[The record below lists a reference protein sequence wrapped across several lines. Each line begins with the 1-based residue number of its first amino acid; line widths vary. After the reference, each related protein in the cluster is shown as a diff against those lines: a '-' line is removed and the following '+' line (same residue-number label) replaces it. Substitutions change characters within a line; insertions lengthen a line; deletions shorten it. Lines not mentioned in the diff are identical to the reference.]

1 VPSKQNI
8 LPVAG
13 ILSGALV
20 WGLIWYPYRAL
31 QDSGV
36 TGPLATL
43 ITYTLA
49 VLCGAFM
56 LPRVWRELY
65 PHNKVRQSVT
75 SQRLDGIDTGIRR
88 GGWAAGL
95 VLSAGWANLGYVL
108 AMLHGEV
115 MRVLLLFY
123 LAPLWTIIFS
133 YWLLGERLNR
143 YGYLVMALSLSGA
156 AIMLW
161 RPQHGLPLPQN
172 ISEWI
177 GLSAG
182 MSFAL
187 SNVVSRRAEYLSV
200 ETKSFSVLLGT
211 VLLTVPVLCWQGGVA
226 AQLLRMDAQTWLLLG
241 LLGIALCATGFAV
254 QYGVTHLL
262 SNRAM
267 LLFLFELV
275 VAAVSSYFLA
285 NEAMQIRD
293 WLGAVLIVSA
303 TLLSWKLDV
312 NQKHGDAAHVTS
324 IRKKSQ

>member
-1 VPSKQNI
+1 MSSKQNV

-31 QDSGV
+31 QEAGV

-43 ITYTLA
+43 ITYLLA
-49 VLCGAFM
+49 MLCGAFM
-56 LPRVWRELY
+56 LPRMRREL
-65 PHNKVRQSVT
+65 PKA
-75 SQRLDGIDTGIRR
+75 GW
-88 GGWAAGL
+88 WAAGL
-95 VLSAGWANLGYVL
+95 VFSAGWANLGYVL

-143 YGYLVMALSLSGA
+143 YGYLVMVLSFSGA

-161 RPQHGLPLPQN
+161 EPQRGLPLPQN

-187 SNVVSRRAEYLSV
+187 SNVISRRAAYLSV
-200 ETKSFSVLLGT
+200 EAKSYSVLLGT
-211 VLLTVPVLCWQGGVA
+211 ALLTAPLLWWQGGVP
-226 AQLLRMDAQTWLLLG
+226 AQLLGMDVQTWLILG
-241 LLGIALCATGFAV
+241 LLGIALIATSFAV
-254 QYGVTHLL
+254 QYGVTNLL

-275 VAAVSSYFLA
+275 VAAISSYFLA
-285 NEAMQIRD
+285 NEAMQLRD
-293 WLGAVLIVSA
+293 WLGALLIVSA
-303 TLLSWKLDV
+303 SLLSGKLYAV
-312 NQKHGDAAHVTS
+312 SKT
-324 IRKKSQ
+324 